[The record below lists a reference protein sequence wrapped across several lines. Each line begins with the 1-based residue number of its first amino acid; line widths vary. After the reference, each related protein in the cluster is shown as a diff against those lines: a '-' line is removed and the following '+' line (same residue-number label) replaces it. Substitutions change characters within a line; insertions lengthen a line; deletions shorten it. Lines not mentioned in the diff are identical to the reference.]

1 MARNREGGFQLSS
14 KLILLILSKDE
25 AIKYKPR
32 GKAVVIR
39 MLEPEE
45 AYVSLKG
52 NYVRKLCLPVHDIT
66 PSINNPSNFV
76 LFSSEHAQTL
86 VQFFKE
92 INEVKDLEEV
102 VIHCHAGISRSSAVA
117 IAFAWFTHNKTLED
131 DILTSRRYAPN
142 PHILACMAKAL
153 GISKEK
159 ESVIQRFQDDE
170 IEETNILF

>member
-1 MARNREGGFQLSS
+1 MSN
-14 KLILLILSKDE
+14 KLILLILSKDK
-25 AIKYKPR
+25 AIKYEPR

-45 AYVSLKG
+45 GPVSLKG
-52 NYVRKLCLPVHDIT
+52 NYARKLCIPVHDIT

-76 LFSSEHAQTL
+76 LFSSEHAQAI
-86 VQFFKE
+86 VQFFRDIK
-92 INEVKDLEEV
+92 EVKDLEEV

-117 IAFAWFTHNKTLED
+117 IAFAWFTQNKALEN

-142 PHILACMAKAL
+142 PHILACMAKEL